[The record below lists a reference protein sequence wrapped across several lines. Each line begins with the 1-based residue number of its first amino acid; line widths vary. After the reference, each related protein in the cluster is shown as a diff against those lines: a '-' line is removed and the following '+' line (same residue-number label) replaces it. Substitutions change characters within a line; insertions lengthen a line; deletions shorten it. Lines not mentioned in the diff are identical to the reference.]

1 MRLFYRLEPNN
12 RCVINSSRCSSG
24 LIIVLVVC
32 HQLTDTTNQR
42 FIVVFTHVN
51 LAGCVCGTYLLTS
64 PEDLYYIHKSL
75 L

>member
-51 LAGCVCGTYLLTS
+51 LAGCVWHLLT
-64 PEDLYYIHKSL
+64 DITGRFILYS
-75 L
+75 